1 MNNSTHN
8 ALTGKIANVS
18 MVNYFMKK
26 EFFTR
31 TSGFLAI
38 IFFLEGCYFPLV
50 ATGVVATA
58 VAVTDRRTAGIIL
71 EDETIELKSMNE
83 LSKNY
88 PKEDISV
95 AVTSFN
101 RAALLT
107 GWVSSEEL
115 SKEVASLI
123 ANVENVREI
132 INELNIGPKATRRMF
147 ARDTIL
153 TAKIKTSFIDEEK
166 LNANVVKVKT
176 ENGIVF
182 LMGMVTQREADLA
195 ADIASRVKGTKRV
208 VKVFEVKSEIEI
220 ANIDAIINSQKPKK
234 PLK

>member
-1 MNNSTHN
+1 MAT
-8 ALTGKIANVS
+8 
-18 MVNYFMKK
+18 YFMRKK
-26 EFFTR
+26 FFTR
-31 TSGFLAI
+31 ASGLLAI
-38 IFFLEGCYFPLV
+38 IFLLEGCYFPLV

-83 LSKNY
+83 LSKNF
-88 PKEDISV
+88 PGEGISV

-101 RAALLT
+101 RAVLLT
-107 GWVSSEEL
+107 GWVSNEDH

-132 INELNIGPKATRRMF
+132 INELNIGPKATGKMF

-153 TAKIKTSFIDEEK
+153 TAKIKASFIDEKK

-182 LMGMVTQREADLA
+182 LMGIVTQREADLA

-208 VKVFEVKSEIEI
+208 VQVFEVKSETEI
-220 ANIDAIINSQKPKK
+220 ANIDAVINSQKPKK
-234 PLK
+234 PIK

>member
-1 MNNSTHN
+1 
-8 ALTGKIANVS
+8 
-18 MVNYFMKK
+18 MKK

-31 TSGFLAI
+31 TSGLLAI

-71 EDETIELKSMNE
+71 EDETIELKSMSE
-83 LSKNY
+83 LSKNF
-88 PKEDISV
+88 PEDEVSV
-95 AVTSFN
+95 AVTCFN

-107 GWVSSEEL
+107 GWVSNEEL

-132 INELNIGPKATRRMF
+132 INELNIGPKATGKMF
-147 ARDTIL
+147 ARDIIL
-153 TAKIKTSFIDEEK
+153 TAKIKASFIDEEK
-166 LNANVVKVKT
+166 LNANVVKVKS

-182 LMGMVTQREADLA
+182 LMGIVTQREADLA

-208 VKVFEVKSEIEI
+208 VKVFEVKSETEI
-220 ANIDAIINSQKPKK
+220 ANIDAVINSQKPKK
-234 PLK
+234 PSK

>member
-1 MNNSTHN
+1 
-8 ALTGKIANVS
+8 
-18 MVNYFMKK
+18 MKK

-31 TSGFLAI
+31 TSGLLAI
-38 IFFLEGCYFPLV
+38 IIFLEGCYFPLV

-71 EDETIELKSMNE
+71 EDKTIELKSMSE
-83 LSKNY
+83 LSKNL
-88 PKEDISV
+88 PEDEVSV
-95 AVTSFN
+95 AVTCFN

-107 GWVSSEEL
+107 GWVSNEEL

-132 INELNIGPKATRRMF
+132 INELNIGPKATGKMF
-147 ARDTIL
+147 ARDIIL
-153 TAKIKTSFIDEEK
+153 TAKIKASFIDEEK
-166 LNANVVKVKT
+166 LNANVVKVKS

-182 LMGMVTQREADLA
+182 LMGIVSQREADLA

-208 VKVFEVKSEIEI
+208 VKVFEVKSETEI
-220 ANIDAIINSQKPKK
+220 SNIDAVINSQKPKK
-234 PLK
+234 PSK